1 MAGGCGGGL
10 SLGEGRAAGSRS
22 GGQVRRAGQS
32 HLNPAAIIA
41 HEGHTQGAPRQGGS
55 TGRGR
60 RRGGNGSGV
69 WRGVRGE
76 RGGPYSERTGGV
88 MKFRH
93 SMGGHICHSCAK
105 HNGTFRL
112 KLDTG
117 EVLSL

>member
-76 RGGPYSERTGGV
+76 GGGPLLRKDRGGDEIPPLN
-88 MKFRH
+88 
-93 SMGGHICHSCAK
+93 GGHIYHSCAK

>member
-76 RGGPYSERTGGV
+76 GGGPLLRKDRGGDEIPPL
-88 MKFRH
+88 
-93 SMGGHICHSCAK
+93 
-105 HNGTFRL
+105 NGRSHMPFL
-112 KLDTG
+112 C
-117 EVLSL
+117 